1 MNLILDDVV
10 LLLVT
15 GLIPLL
21 RISALLL
28 AAPLVSLKVVSI
40 RIRVALAVVLTIFVY
55 PTLELPVIDPVSAAG
70 LMLIIRELLVGLLFA
85 AVLQVVNAALV
96 VAGQTLSMSMGL
108 GMAQT
113 VDPNIGR
120 VPVLASFLVVL
131 STLIFLSIGG
141 HLILIELILMSF
153 EVMPIG
159 GQINFVET
167 IVNFTE
173 WTAMV
178 FLGGVLIA
186 LPIMLTM
193 MLVNLCIGIVTRAA
207 PALNIFAVGF
217 PAMVLA
223 CSGLIGGYNF
233 SWKSLQPKASKF
245 NPIAGFKRMF
255 GMQALVNLGKSIAK
269 FLLVGGVT
277 YFLIDASIKK

>member
-10 LLLVT
+10 QMLAT

-28 AAPLVSLKVVSI
+28 AAPLVSLRVVSV
-40 RIRVALAVVLTIFVY
+40 RIRVALAVVLTIFIY
-55 PTLELPVIDPVSAAG
+55 PRLDLPLIDPVSAQG
-70 LMLIIRELLVGLLFA
+70 LMLITREILVGLLFA
-85 AVLQVVNAALV
+85 VVLQVVNAALV

-120 VPVLASFLVVL
+120 VPVLASFLVVM

-141 HLILIELILMSF
+141 HLILIQLILMSF

-159 GQINFVET
+159 GEINVT
-167 IVNFTE
+167 ATLANFIE

-178 FLGGVLIA
+178 FLGGILIA

-217 PAMVLA
+217 PAMTLAGMVLF
-223 CSGLIGGYNF
+223 LVY
-233 SWKSLQPKASKF
+233 
-245 NPIAGFKRMF
+245 
-255 GMQALVNLGKSIAK
+255 LVNIGHRIEWLWLEAFSMAQNIW
-269 FLLVGGVT
+269 VVP
-277 YFLIDASIKK
+277 

>member
-1 MNLILDDVV
+1 
-10 LLLVT
+10 
-15 GLIPLL
+15 
-21 RISALLL
+21 
-28 AAPLVSLKVVSI
+28 
-40 RIRVALAVVLTIFVY
+40 
-55 PTLELPVIDPVSAAG
+55 
-70 LMLIIRELLVGLLFA
+70 
-85 AVLQVVNAALV
+85 
-96 VAGQTLSMSMGL
+96 MGL

-153 EVMPIG
+153 QVMPIG

-223 CSGLIGGYNF
+223 GMIFFLGY
-233 SWKSLQPKASKF
+233 
-245 NPIAGFKRMF
+245 
-255 GMQALVNLGKSIAK
+255 LVNIGHRIEWLWLEAFQRAQNIWA
-269 FLLVGGVT
+269 VT
-277 YFLIDASIKK
+277 

>member
-10 LLLVT
+10 QILAT
-15 GLIPLL
+15 GLIPFL

-28 AAPLVSLKVVSI
+28 AAPLVSLRVVSV
-40 RIRVALAVVLTIFVY
+40 RIRVVVALVLTVFIY
-55 PTLELPVIDPVSAAG
+55 PTLDLPAIDPVSAPG
-70 LMLIIRELLVGLLFA
+70 LVLMTRELLIGLLFA
-85 AVLQVVNAALV
+85 VVLQVVNAALV

-120 VPVLASFLVVL
+120 VPVLASFLVVM

-141 HLILIELILMSF
+141 HLILIELVLMSF
-153 EVMPIG
+153 EFMPIG
-159 GQINFVET
+159 SNINFIET
-167 IVNFTE
+167 VANFTK

-178 FLGGVLIA
+178 FLGAVLIA

-193 MLVNLCIGIVTRAA
+193 MLVNVCIGIVTRAA

-217 PAMVLA
+217 PAMLLAGLVLFVV
-223 CSGLIGGYNF
+223 Y
-233 SWKSLQPKASKF
+233 
-245 NPIAGFKRMF
+245 
-255 GMQALVNLGKSIAK
+255 LVNIGYRIEWLWLEAFSRAQNIW
-269 FLLVGGVT
+269 VMT
-277 YFLIDASIKK
+277 

>member
-10 LLLVT
+10 QMLAT

-28 AAPLVSLKVVSI
+28 AAPLVSLEVVSV
-40 RIRVALAVVLTIFVY
+40 RIRVALAVVLTIFIY
-55 PTLELPVIDPVSAAG
+55 PTLNLPAIDPVSAPG
-70 LMLIIRELLVGLLFA
+70 LLLIIRELLVGLLFA
-85 AVLQVVNAALV
+85 VVLQVVNAALV

-113 VDPNIGR
+113 GDPNIGR
-120 VPVLASFLVVL
+120 VPVLASFLVVM

-141 HLILIELILMSF
+141 HLILIQLILMSF

-159 GQINFVET
+159 GEINFIET
-167 IVNFTE
+167 LANFIE

-178 FLGGVLIA
+178 FLGGILIA

-217 PAMVLA
+217 PAMTLAGMVLF
-223 CSGLIGGYNF
+223 LVY
-233 SWKSLQPKASKF
+233 
-245 NPIAGFKRMF
+245 
-255 GMQALVNLGKSIAK
+255 LVNIGHRIEWLWLEAFSMAQNMW
-269 FLLVGGVT
+269 VVP
-277 YFLIDASIKK
+277 

>member
-10 LLLVT
+10 LILAT

-40 RIRVALAVVLTIFVY
+40 RIRVALAVVLTIFIY
-55 PTLELPVIDPVSAAG
+55 PSLDLPVIDPVSAAG

-153 EVMPIG
+153 QVMPIG

-167 IVNFTE
+167 IVNFTQ

-207 PALNIFAVGF
+207 PALNIFSVGF

-223 CSGLIGGYNF
+223 GIVLFLVY
-233 SWKSLQPKASKF
+233 
-245 NPIAGFKRMF
+245 
-255 GMQALVNLGKSIAK
+255 LVNIGHRIEWLWLEAFQRAQNIW
-269 FLLVGGVT
+269 VVT
-277 YFLIDASIKK
+277 

>member
-10 LLLVT
+10 QMLAT

-28 AAPLVSLKVVSI
+28 AAPLVSLEVVSV
-40 RIRVALAVVLTIFVY
+40 RIRVALAVVLTIFIY
-55 PTLELPVIDPVSAAG
+55 PTLNLPAIDPVSAPG
-70 LMLIIRELLVGLLFA
+70 LLLIIRELLVGLLFA
-85 AVLQVVNAALV
+85 VVLQVVNAALV

-120 VPVLASFLVVL
+120 VPVLASFLVVM

-141 HLILIELILMSF
+141 HLILIQLILMSF

-159 GQINFVET
+159 GEINFIET
-167 IVNFTE
+167 LANFIE

-178 FLGGVLIA
+178 FLGGILIA

-217 PAMVLA
+217 PAMTLAGMVLF
-223 CSGLIGGYNF
+223 LVY
-233 SWKSLQPKASKF
+233 
-245 NPIAGFKRMF
+245 
-255 GMQALVNLGKSIAK
+255 LVNIGHRIEWLWLEAFSMAQNMW
-269 FLLVGGVT
+269 VVP
-277 YFLIDASIKK
+277 

>member
-10 LLLVT
+10 LILAT

-40 RIRVALAVVLTIFVY
+40 RIRVALAVVLTIFIY
-55 PTLELPVIDPVSAAG
+55 PTLELPVIDPVSAGG

-178 FLGGVLIA
+178 FLGGV
-186 LPIMLTM
+186 
-193 MLVNLCIGIVTRAA
+193 
-207 PALNIFAVGF
+207 
-217 PAMVLA
+217 
-223 CSGLIGGYNF
+223 
-233 SWKSLQPKASKF
+233 
-245 NPIAGFKRMF
+245 
-255 GMQALVNLGKSIAK
+255 
-269 FLLVGGVT
+269 
-277 YFLIDASIKK
+277 

>member
-10 LLLVT
+10 QILAT

-28 AAPLVSLKVVSI
+28 AAPLVSLRVVSI
-40 RIRVALAVVLTIFVY
+40 RIRVALAVVLTIFIY
-55 PTLELPVIDPVSAAG
+55 PTLDLPVIDPVSAAG
-70 LMLIIRELLVGLLFA
+70 LMLIVRELLVGLLFA
-85 AVLQVVNAALV
+85 VVLQVVNAALV

-153 EVMPIG
+153 QVMPIG
-159 GQINFVET
+159 GPNQLCRDHCQLYRMDSDGLSRWRADSATHHVDHD
-167 IVNFTE
+167 
-173 WTAMV
+173 AGQR
-178 FLGGVLIA
+178 LHRDRDPGGTCAQYFCRRI
-186 LPIMLTM
+186 PG
-193 MLVNLCIGIVTRAA
+193 NGDSRHG
-207 PALNIFAVGF
+207 PACGV
-217 PAMVLA
+217 
-223 CSGLIGGYNF
+223 SGEYR
-233 SWKSLQPKASKF
+233 P
-245 NPIAGFKRMF
+245 P
-255 GMQALVNLGKSIAK
+255 
-269 FLLVGGVT
+269 
-277 YFLIDASIKK
+277 Y

>member
-10 LLLVT
+10 QILAT

-28 AAPLVSLKVVSI
+28 AAPLVSLRVVSI
-40 RIRVALAVVLTIFVY
+40 RIRVALAVVLTIFIY
-55 PTLELPVIDPVSAAG
+55 PTLDLPVIDPVSAAG
-70 LMLIIRELLVGLLFA
+70 LMLIVRELLVGLLFA
-85 AVLQVVNAALV
+85 VVLQVVNAALV

-153 EVMPIG
+153 QVMPIG
-159 GQINFVET
+159 GPINFVET
-167 IVNFTE
+167 IANFTE

-193 MLVNLCIGIVTRAA
+193 MLVNVCIGIVTRAA

-217 PAMVLA
+217 PVMVIAGMVL
-223 CSGLIGGYNF
+223 LVVY
-233 SWKSLQPKASKF
+233 
-245 NPIAGFKRMF
+245 
-255 GMQALVNLGKSIAK
+255 LVNIGHRIEWLWLEAFQRAQNIW
-269 FLLVGGVT
+269 VVT
-277 YFLIDASIKK
+277 

>member
-10 LLLVT
+10 QILAT
-15 GLIPLL
+15 GLIPFL

-28 AAPLVSLKVVSI
+28 AAPLVSLRVVSV
-40 RIRVALAVVLTIFVY
+40 RIRVVVALVLTVFIY
-55 PTLELPVIDPVSAAG
+55 PTLDLPAIDPVSAPG
-70 LMLIIRELLVGLLFA
+70 LMLITRELLIGLLFA
-85 AVLQVVNAALV
+85 VVLQVVNAALV

-120 VPVLASFLVVL
+120 VPVLASFLVVM

-141 HLILIELILMSF
+141 HLILIELVLMSF
-153 EVMPIG
+153 EFMPIG
-159 GQINFVET
+159 SNINFIET
-167 IVNFTE
+167 VANFTK

-178 FLGGVLIA
+178 FLGAVLIA

-193 MLVNLCIGIVTRAA
+193 MLVNVCIGIVTRAA

-223 CSGLIGGYNF
+223 GLVLFVVY
-233 SWKSLQPKASKF
+233 
-245 NPIAGFKRMF
+245 
-255 GMQALVNLGKSIAK
+255 LVNIGYRIEWLWLEAFSRAQNIW
-269 FLLVGGVT
+269 VMT
-277 YFLIDASIKK
+277 

>member
-10 LLLVT
+10 QILAT

-28 AAPLVSLKVVSI
+28 AAPLVSLRVVSV
-40 RIRVALAVVLTIFVY
+40 RIRVAVAVVLTIFIY
-55 PTLELPVIDPVSAAG
+55 PRLDLPVIDPVSAQG
-70 LMLIIRELLVGLLFA
+70 LLLITRELLVGLLFA
-85 AVLQVVNAALV
+85 VVLQVVNAALV
-96 VAGQTLSMSMGL
+96 VAGQTLSMGMGL

-120 VPVLASFLVVL
+120 VPVLASFLVVM

-141 HLILIELILMSF
+141 HLILIQLILMSF

-159 GQINFVET
+159 SEINFTET
-167 IVNFTE
+167 LANFIE

-178 FLGGVLIA
+178 FLGGILIA

-217 PAMVLA
+217 PAMTLAGMVLF
-223 CSGLIGGYNF
+223 LVY
-233 SWKSLQPKASKF
+233 
-245 NPIAGFKRMF
+245 
-255 GMQALVNLGKSIAK
+255 LVNIGHRIEWLWLEAFSMAQNMW
-269 FLLVGGVT
+269 VVP
-277 YFLIDASIKK
+277 

>member
-10 LLLVT
+10 LILAT

-55 PTLELPVIDPVSAAG
+55 PTLDLPVIDPVSAAG

-113 VDPNIGR
+113 ADPNIGR
-120 VPVLASFLVVL
+120 GPVLASFLVVL

-141 HLILIELILMSF
+141 HLILI
-153 EVMPIG
+153 
-159 GQINFVET
+159 
-167 IVNFTE
+167 
-173 WTAMV
+173 
-178 FLGGVLIA
+178 
-186 LPIMLTM
+186 
-193 MLVNLCIGIVTRAA
+193 C
-207 PALNIFAVGF
+207 
-217 PAMVLA
+217 
-223 CSGLIGGYNF
+223 
-233 SWKSLQPKASKF
+233 
-245 NPIAGFKRMF
+245 
-255 GMQALVNLGKSIAK
+255 
-269 FLLVGGVT
+269 LLYT
-277 YFLIDASIKK
+277 SPSPRD